1 MNIIKLTLISLALVF
16 VSTFTNAVSVSGNA
30 AIQTDYVWRGMT
42 QNSGDT
48 SVNVGLDADLG
59 SGFYVGTWAAT
70 VDFGNGHTLEHDYYG
85 GYAFEM
91 GGIGIDIGTIQVT
104 YNGTT
109 DVDFS
114 ENYVALSLPMNI
126 GLHYS
131 EGDEL
136 GDYME
141 LSYGMDVGDGSLA
154 ISYGDMDSS
163 NGSADG
169 GSNTTIGYSMAAGD
183 FTVDLS
189 YSDFSGD
196 TNANGTMADQDA
208 LVLTI
213 SM

>member
-1 MNIIKLTLISLALVF
+1 MNKLKLILIGFVLVF
-16 VSTFTNAVSVSGNA
+16 VSTFANAVSISGNA
-30 AIQTDYVWRGMT
+30 AIQTDYIWRGMT
-42 QNSGDT
+42 QNAGDN

-59 SGFYVGTWAAT
+59 GGFYVGTWAAT
-70 VDFGNGHTLEHDYYG
+70 VDWGDNHTLEQDYYG
-85 GYAFEM
+85 GYTFEV
-91 GGIGIDIGTIQVT
+91 GGIGFDIGTIQVV

-109 DVDFS
+109 DIDFS
-114 ENYVALSLPMNI
+114 ENYLALSLPMNV

-141 LSYGMDVGDGSLA
+141 LSYGMDVGDGSLS

-163 NGSADG
+163 AGNADG

-196 TNANGTMADQDA
+196 TNAGKTNPDQDA

>member
-1 MNIIKLTLISLALVF
+1 MNIIKITLISLALVF

-91 GGIGIDIGTIQVT
+91 GGIGIDIGAIQVT

-114 ENYVALSLPMNI
+114 ENYVALSLPMNV

-141 LSYGMDVGDGSLA
+141 LSYGIDVGNGSLA

-163 NGSADG
+163 NGNADG

-183 FTVDLS
+183 FTVDIS

>member
-30 AIQTDYVWRGMT
+30 AIQTDYIWRGMT
-42 QNSGDT
+42 QNDGDT

-59 SGFYVGTWAAT
+59 GGFYVGTWAAT

>member
-1 MNIIKLTLISLALVF
+1 
-16 VSTFTNAVSVSGNA
+16 
-30 AIQTDYVWRGMT
+30 
-42 QNSGDT
+42 
-48 SVNVGLDADLG
+48 
-59 SGFYVGTWAAT
+59 
-70 VDFGNGHTLEHDYYG
+70 
-85 GYAFEM
+85 
-91 GGIGIDIGTIQVT
+91 
-104 YNGTT
+104 
-109 DVDFS
+109 
-114 ENYVALSLPMNI
+114 
-126 GLHYS
+126 
-131 EGDEL
+131 
-136 GDYME
+136 ME

>member
-1 MNIIKLTLISLALVF
+1 MNIIKITLISLALVF

-91 GGIGIDIGTIQVT
+91 GGIGIDIGAIQVT

-114 ENYVALSLPMNI
+114 ENYVALSLPMNV

-141 LSYGMDVGDGSLA
+141 ISYSRDVGDGSLA

-163 NGSADG
+163 AGNADG

-183 FTVDLS
+183 FTVDIS